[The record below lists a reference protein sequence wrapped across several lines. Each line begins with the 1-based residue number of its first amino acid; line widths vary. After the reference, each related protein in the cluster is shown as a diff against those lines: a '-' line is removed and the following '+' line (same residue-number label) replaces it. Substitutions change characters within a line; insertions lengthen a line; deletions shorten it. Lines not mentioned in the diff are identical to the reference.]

1 MASSWADIHGEAS
14 TRTAQL
20 TKVSVGPDT
29 KFWWV
34 KQSVNFDPVYGGGT
48 LWAPLKDRRG
58 QQVDHW
64 RTLDR
69 VLPGDL
75 VIHYARPEVRAISRV
90 ATRPQPAYP
99 PRGYDDVAANTK
111 GTLVLT
117 EPLLDTRVP
126 RDEALAIL
134 EQDKCPVTGGRTLR
148 NDYDLGPGSYS
159 SAVDGSTRR
168 RADRPR
174 LSWTPWPRNF
184 DISLLLSISEF
195 HRSFASRVP
204 GAAEEPAVA
213 PFAFPHRVFLAFRA
227 DHWGDIVACRGSD
240 LDDTISDQ
248 LEEER

>member
-1 MASSWADIHGEAS
+1 M
-14 TRTAQL
+14 
-20 TKVSVGPDT
+20 VVGP
-29 KFWWV
+29 
-34 KQSVNFDPVYGGGT
+34 

-75 VIHYARPEVRAISRV
+75 VIHYARPEVRAIGRV

-134 EQDKCPVTGGRTLR
+134 EQGKGPVTGGRTLR
-148 NDYDLGPGSYS
+148 NITILVRVPTAPPSM
-159 SAVDGSTRR
+159 
-168 RADRPR
+168 DRPGGER
-174 LSWTPWPRNF
+174 T
-184 DISLLLSISEF
+184 
-195 HRSFASRVP
+195 
-204 GAAEEPAVA
+204 A
-213 PFAFPHRVFLAFRA
+213 P
-227 DHWGDIVACRGSD
+227 D
-240 LDDTISDQ
+240 
-248 LEEER
+248 